1 MPLSR
6 ERPRDADLPVLLGIG
21 TAQII
26 TWGVLY
32 YAFSLMVRPMELSLG
47 WSRTLVTGAFSVALL
62 VAGVAALP
70 IGRWLDARGP
80 RALVTG
86 GSVAAVLLL
95 VAWSRVTS
103 PVLFYLVWAGIG
115 ATMATQLYEPAFW
128 IAVRWFPERTARAL
142 TIITVL
148 GGLASPVFL
157 PFTSWLLQHYEW
169 RRAILILAG
178 TLAVTV
184 VPLHALVL
192 RRRHRPT
199 TSPPRH
205 DGGPR
210 SAYRHPSLWWLT
222 TAFVLN
228 GFSTAAV
235 TVHFVPFLLEQRH
248 PLAFAAAAAGLIGGM
263 QVFARLL
270 FTPVRDALPAGF
282 PLASV
287 LLMQVMA
294 LAALPFASAPSA
306 ALLFAACFGA
316 ANGLLTLLRA
326 SRIAD
331 IFGTATYGALSGV
344 IAAGSTLSRASGPV
358 LAGFLYTRR
367 HDYVGV
373 FVALIVANVLSFTS
387 AAIAERLALRAAES
401 RTI

>member
-1 MPLSR
+1 
-6 ERPRDADLPVLLGIG
+6 
-21 TAQII
+21 
-26 TWGVLY
+26 
-32 YAFSLMVRPMELSLG
+32 
-47 WSRTLVTGAFSVALL
+47 
-62 VAGVAALP
+62 
-70 IGRWLDARGP
+70 
-80 RALVTG
+80 
-86 GSVAAVLLL
+86 
-95 VAWSRVTS
+95 
-103 PVLFYLVWAGIG
+103 
-115 ATMATQLYEPAFW
+115 
-128 IAVRWFPERTARAL
+128 
-142 TIITVL
+142 
-148 GGLASPVFL
+148 
-157 PFTSWLLQHYEW
+157 
-169 RRAILILAG
+169 
-178 TLAVTV
+178 
-184 VPLHALVL
+184 
-192 RRRHRPT
+192 
-199 TSPPRH
+199 
-205 DGGPR
+205 
-210 SAYRHPSLWWLT
+210 LT

-235 TVHFVPFLLEQRH
+235 TVHFVPFLLEQPH
-248 PLAFAAAAAGLIGGM
+248 SLAFAAAAAGLIGGM

-270 FTPVRDALPAGF
+270 FAPVRDALPGGF

-287 LLMQVMA
+287 LLMQVVA
-294 LAALPFASAPSA
+294 LAALPFASAPAA

-367 HDYVGV
+367 QDYAGV